1 MTGDSIRVGSDS
13 KVQLHEFQLGARLW
27 LRLNQQHVDMFDRYK
42 YSNLFIIIITLDRP
56 VEKMEGRVKP
66 THVMTSFN
74 DSIAFSSVILSG
86 LSSDVCFLI
95 SAIQKERDSL
105 FFVSVERQEEM
116 TSSESKERR
125 EEQRGKEIIIIK
137 EGERQGGK

>member
-1 MTGDSIRVGSDS
+1 
-13 KVQLHEFQLGARLW
+13 
-27 LRLNQQHVDMFDRYK
+27 
-42 YSNLFIIIITLDRP
+42 
-56 VEKMEGRVKP
+56 MEGWVKP

-74 DSIAFSSVILSG
+74 DSIAFSSVLLSG

-116 TSSESKERR
+116 TSTESKEREKNR
-125 EEQRGKEIIIIK
+125 EGNKRQTNQQEIIK
-137 EGERQGGK
+137 EGE